1 MSSDIIALS
10 HARDAEPVQR
20 TLLFVPQRAGI
31 VHVNQEIPVNQ
42 ETPVNQEIP
51 ATIKHPERDAFLLL
65 LLADQELTAG
75 RCEQAKSLID
85 AAYDAF
91 DGQSG

>member
-10 HARDAEPVQR
+10 HARDAEPVPR

-31 VHVNQEIPVNQ
+31 VHLNQ
-42 ETPVNQEIP
+42 ETPVNQETP